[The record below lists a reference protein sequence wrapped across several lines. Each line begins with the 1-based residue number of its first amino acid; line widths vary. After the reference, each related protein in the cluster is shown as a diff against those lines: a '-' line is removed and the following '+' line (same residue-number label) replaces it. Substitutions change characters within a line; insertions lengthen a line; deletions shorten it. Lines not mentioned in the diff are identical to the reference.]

1 MVLYYSCNSFGYS
14 QDCAAKNASSPVVL
28 RRDVALGRAHVDA
41 RLVHA
46 PVAELHLEGLMN
58 GDNNEC
64 HGTAA
69 VAVATRVTATNAG
82 A

>member
-1 MVLYYSCNSFGYS
+1 M
-14 QDCAAKNASSPVVL
+14 VL

-58 GDNNEC
+58 DNNNKS
-64 HGTAA
+64 HGGGGDKRGDIKNCDESFHTSG
-69 VAVATRVTATNAG
+69 R
-82 A
+82 